1 MSVMPSHIGLK
12 TVPTLW
18 SGDSSFLVSAQYHM
32 GDAKYLNENS
42 GFADSFP
49 PTPILLL
56 LGAKNFS
63 SELLLTMIQVFF
75 KTLKHFRD
83 SSISF
88 HLRLY

>member
-1 MSVMPSHIGLK
+1 M
-12 TVPTLW
+12 PTLW
-18 SGDSSFLVSAQYHM
+18 SDDFSFLVSAQSHT
-32 GDAKYLNENS
+32 GDEKYLNENS
-42 GFADSFP
+42 AFADSFP
-49 PTPILLL
+49 PSPIILL

-88 HLRLY
+88 YIRLYRAPALSNLIRL